1 MMTPRT
7 SEEVPAMAFP
17 AAEKPLLPTSRSW
30 LFLIAACL
38 FLTGVH
44 DATAGNM
51 QQPDSMTVI
60 PHRTPGP
67 LDGKSFAGEFGPIG
81 KPADGID
88 TWVFRDGSFWSK
100 SCLECGFPRSVYS
113 STAESGAFDFKTTTS
128 CPVSDAEIVWEGT
141 VNDGK
146 IEGVYTWTRK
156 RWYRT
161 IRKRFWFKGTLEG
174 VAAGADEKGS

>member
-1 MMTPRT
+1 MMAPRT
-7 SEEVPAMAFP
+7 SEEVSTMAFP
-17 AAEKPLLPTSRSW
+17 AAEKPLLPTSSTW

-51 QQPDSMTVI
+51 QQPDSMTI
-60 PHRTPGP
+60 NPHRAPGP
-67 LDGKSFAGEFGPIG
+67 LDGKSFAGEYGPI
-81 KPADGID
+81 
-88 TWVFRDGSFWSK
+88 
-100 SCLECGFPRSVYS
+100 
-113 STAESGAFDFKTTTS
+113 DFKTTTS

-161 IRKRFWFKGTLEG
+161 IRKRFWFKGTLEE
-174 VAAGADEKGS
+174 VAAGADDKGS